1 MSGLM
6 SWPAVRRWPLLFAL
20 LLLTAPVFAD
30 SITIGSLTYVG
41 TGVPD
46 SPRKAKF
53 ELYLNTE
60 GLTFYRDFPHWP
72 VPLILDVQVFGWD
85 AGVFQTIPATG
96 ALLDPPHYC
105 PYEGVVFNMSLL
117 ETYPFRLANGKLFIP
132 SPTLTVSFYPLPGQT
147 YLQTG
152 QSVAIVLNSLPSPVP
167 EPASLLLFANGLLA
181 TAGVVWRKRRAFPQA
196 MSGLTRR

>member
-1 MSGLM
+1 MSVLK
-6 SWPAVRRWPLLFAL
+6 SWLASRRWPLLFAL

-53 ELYLNTE
+53 ELYFNTE
-60 GLTFYRDFPHWP
+60 GLTFYNGFPGGP
-72 VPLILDVQVFGWD
+72 VPLVLDVQLFGWD
-85 AGVFQTIPATG
+85 AGVFSTIPGLGTATG

-105 PYEGVVFNMSLL
+105 PCEAVVFNMSLL

-132 SPTLTVSFYPLPGQT
+132 SPTITVSFYPLPGQT

-167 EPASLLLFANGLLA
+167 EPASLLLLANGLLA
-181 TAGVVWRKRRAFPQA
+181 TAGVVWRKRRALA
-196 MSGLTRR
+196 R